1 MIGSGTVL
9 DTARL
14 KERLGEHLEEIVE
27 VFMRLLLENME
38 TVRLPLGQVPT
49 CQVFHSMISAR

>member
-1 MIGSGTVL
+1 MVGIVSDIG
-9 DTARL
+9 
-14 KERLGEHLEEIVE
+14 IVRNLNE